1 MCGSLG
7 PSDAAALGISDG
19 DTVIVTSVTGNFT
32 TQAKLWEGIRPG
44 TVAKTFGGGHW
55 AYGRFASDY
64 GNLKEIGGN
73 NNEVLP
79 DDYDRI
85 SGSTARNGGY
95 VGVKIE
101 KV

>member
-1 MCGSLG
+1 E
-7 PSDAAALGISDG
+7 I
-19 DTVIVTSVTGNFT
+19 VQVTSVTGHFVT
-32 TQAKLWEGIRPG
+32 KLKLWEGVKPG
-44 TVAKTFGGGHW
+44 TVAKTYGGGHW

-64 GNLKEIGGN
+64 ANLMETGVN

-79 DDYDRI
+79 DDYDRL